1 MAAPDSALS
10 NSAFMRNFLTVKERT
25 LVSQI
30 ADAMGPRPLK
40 EAA

>member
-1 MAAPDSALS
+1 MAAPDSALL
-10 NSAFMRNFLTVKERT
+10 NSEFMRNFLTVKGRT

-30 ADAMGPRPLK
+30 ADAMGRRSLK